1 MSLWRLE
8 WLRLVRTRRF
18 LVLAG
23 VFVFFGIV
31 GPVTTRYLPEI
42 LEQFGAGLEV
52 TVPDPTPARALIEFM
67 SNAVQ
72 IGVLAVAFVAAAA
85 IAFDANTEMSTF
97 LRTRAR
103 VPAILTPRFV
113 VNALAAVAA
122 LLLGAAIAY
131 YEAGVL
137 LGWLDL
143 GRYTVGVALVAVYLV
158 FAVALTALVS
168 GFVGSVPAVAL
179 TSVGLLIVLGLLTLV
194 PAAGRWLPS
203 GLPGGFDAVISGEAF
218 SYWPAIGVTVAL
230 IVAMFW
236 LTVFRLERRE
246 I

>member
-8 WLRLVRTRRF
+8 WLRLMRTRRF

-42 LEQFGAGLEV
+42 LERFGGGIEV
-52 TVPDPTPARALIEFM
+52 AVPDPTPARALAEFM
-67 SNAVQ
+67 SNAIQ

-85 IAFDANTEMSTF
+85 LSFDANTEMSIF

-103 VPAILTPRFV
+103 VVAILTPRFAVSAVAAV
-113 VNALAAVAA
+113 VALALGAAVA
-122 LLLGAAIAY
+122 Y
-131 YEAGVL
+131 YETGVL
-137 LGWLDL
+137 LGWTDL
-143 GRYTVGVALVAVYLV
+143 GRYAIAVGLIAVYLV

-168 GFVGSVPAVAL
+168 GFVRSVPAAAL
-179 TSVGLLIVLGLLTLV
+179 ISVGLLILLGILTLV
-194 PAAGRWLPS
+194 PALGRWLPS
-203 GLPGGFDAVISGEAF
+203 DLPGGFDAVVAGNDF
-218 SYWPAIGVTVAL
+218 SYWPAIAVTVVV
-230 IVAMFW
+230 IVAMLW

-246 I
+246 V